1 MTPRRATRG
10 EWADEWAFNAS
21 EGDTAQIRMTVAAK
35 RLKVEHAR
43 SVRLV
48 KAEIKRVTL
57 DQHQYNKLDK
67 EVRLEELNVVLAKL
81 NRGR

>member
-10 EWADEWAFNAS
+10 EWAVKRAKSLMGFHVDEADNR
-21 EGDTAQIRMTVAAK
+21 DVAW
-35 RLKVEHAR
+35 LLQLEHAR
-43 SVRLV
+43 AVRIV

-67 EVRLEELNVVLAKL
+67 EVRLEELNTVLNKL
-81 NRGR
+81 TRGR